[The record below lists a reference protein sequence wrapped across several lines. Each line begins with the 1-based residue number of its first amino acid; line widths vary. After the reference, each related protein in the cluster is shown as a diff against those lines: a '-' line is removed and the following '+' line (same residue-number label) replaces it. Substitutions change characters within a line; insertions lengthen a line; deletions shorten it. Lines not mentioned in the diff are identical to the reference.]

1 MPLPYSPIGGTMG
14 FFLWPMIIPL
24 LLPLIYAI
32 FWKKEI
38 LKDVLVL
45 ILIMA
50 VITIIYEP
58 IMWNLSFP
66 YLGYTFWKFVLLV
79 FIPTGILW
87 IYWKKPDL
95 KKMFGWL
102 GVKEEGWKKSIM
114 LCLFALPIMLLIQLL
129 VNIMMGGIAH
139 GATPAWFSITMFF
152 ESFTEEFLFRGIIF
166 LYLWKL
172 IDVRWA
178 YIISITSFVLMH
190 PQYFW
195 GLGMVPAIVQ
205 GILTAIIAHKSKNIT
220 GAWVLHGA
228 NRVVSLNVL
237 PYLL

>member
-1 MPLPYSPIGGTMG
+1 MYLTHLPSGGNMG
-14 FFLWPMIIPL
+14 IFLWPMIIPL

-58 IMWNLSFP
+58 IMGNLSFP
-66 YLGYTFWKFVLLV
+66 YLGYTFWKVVLFV
-79 FIPTGILW
+79 FIPAGILW
-87 IYWKKPDL
+87 LYWKKPDL

-102 GVKEEGWKKSIM
+102 GVKEEGWKKSMI
-114 LCLFALPIMLLIQLL
+114 LCLFALPVMLLIQLL
-129 VNIMMGGIAH
+129 TNIMMGGIAYD
-139 GATPAWFSITMFF
+139 ATPTWHTIIMFF

-178 YIISITSFVLMH
+178 YVISTASFVLMH

-195 GLGMVPAIVQ
+195 GLGMIPAIVQ
-205 GILTAIIAHKSKNIT
+205 GILTAVIVHKSKNLT

-228 NRVVSLNVL
+228 NRVVSLSIL